1 VEPSFMVERL
11 YVEVLSIVPCAMG
24 KAKGG
29 NIKK

>member
-1 VEPSFMVERL
+1 MVQVERL

-24 KAKGG
+24 KEKGG